1 MKKNDIIRFLQN
13 LSPRCICCLDIVF
26 HKMTTDGSFY
36 YRYQFSVSPT
46 FPSSSTP
53 LAKVLLT
60 LWSLRRNV
68 RAIHLVYLDS
78 LNQQQQVE
86 YIVRDF
92 VPCDRLSDF
101 INSKKIKYGK
111 IY

>member
-13 LSPRCICCLDIVF
+13 LPPRCITCLDIVF
-26 HKMTTDGSFY
+26 RKMTTDGSFY

-46 FPSSSTP
+46 FPSPSTP

-78 LNQQQQVE
+78 QNQQQQVE
-86 YIVRDF
+86 YMVMDF

-101 INSKKIKYGK
+101 INSKNIKYGK

>member
-1 MKKNDIIRFLQN
+1 MNKNDIIRFLQN
-13 LSPRCICCLDIVF
+13 LSPWCIKCLDIVF

-36 YRYQFSVSPT
+36 YRYQFPVSPT

-53 LAKVLLT
+53 LTEILLI

-78 LNQQQQVE
+78 QNQEQQVE
-86 YIVRDF
+86 YMVKDF
-92 VPCDRLSDF
+92 VPCGNISDF